1 VPEGERR
8 GRAVSL
14 RGRLLLLVIVAIV
27 PLAFMA
33 GTALLALLGEQRRQS
48 EQASIDLTRALGTA
62 VETELRLTVSALQSL
77 AALETTPGGAVPQ
90 PDTLHDLARQVLV
103 TRPEWLAVIL
113 ADPQG
118 RVVFNTSL
126 PPGATPNALIEPES
140 FRTAVQTRQ
149 PTIGPLARGPAG
161 RDGIPVRVPVI
172 ENGELHFILT
182 AVVKPEAI
190 LNVISRQRVP
200 PDWIV
205 SVFDARNQRVARSRD
220 HSLHLGEPPTPSL
233 VELQQ
238 RHVDEGAG
246 VTITLEGE
254 RVYTAFSRLRAIGWT
269 VAIGLPVETADEGAQ
284 RSTLVYGG
292 GILLSLGI
300 GMLGAWRVARGIARP
315 IGQLGEAADAIGRGE
330 APTHQAAGIAEIEAA
345 SQALVT
351 ASRRREEA
359 EAERE
364 KLLVAERQARAV
376 AERAQQRLEVVAGA
390 GERLSR
396 SLEEKTT
403 LESIAGVIVPA
414 VADWCR
420 IDLLDEHGKLQRKL
434 THHADPERRA
444 AVEQFVQTGRVAR
457 DAPGSFP
464 QVIASGV
471 PFCAN
476 FDSPEDSGIS
486 DPTFLAFARLT
497 GMRATCVV
505 PLVARGRTIGAMGA
519 IQAESGR
526 RFGPEDAVL
535 IHELAQRAALA
546 LDNVR
551 LFAEAEQALREAEVA
566 NRAKD
571 EFLAMLGH
579 ELRNPLAPIV
589 SSLELM
595 ARRAP
600 EALEA
605 QRRVIERQ
613 VAHLSAL
620 VDDLLDVSRIVSG
633 KVRLA
638 LERVDLRDVVGR
650 AFEAALP
657 AFAARTRAPELALPA
672 APVWV
677 HGDAVRL
684 TQVVGNLLA
693 NAAKFT
699 RSDDR
704 ITVELATEEGTARL
718 SVADEGIG
726 MTPELLEKVFERFV
740 QGEQALQRAT
750 GGLGLGLAI
759 ARSLV
764 ELHHGTITAES
775 AGPGRGSRFIVTLPL
790 ASAQADAPAELPAAT
805 RAPVRGGR
813 VLVVDDNTD
822 AAEAVAALLQ
832 LEGYAVRIAESA
844 EEALAAI
851 AVDVPDAALLDIG
864 LPRMDGYALARALRA
879 DPRSRGMR
887 LIALTGYGRSP
898 DRRNALEAG
907 FDEHLVKPVDVE
919 ALLARLDALVHGEAR
934 SPSA

>member
-1 VPEGERR
+1 VT
-8 GRAVSL
+8 L
-14 RGRLLLLVIVAIV
+14 RERLLLLVIVAIV

-33 GTALLALLGEQRRQS
+33 GSALLALIGEQRRQS

-77 AALETTPGGAVPQ
+77 AAIETTPGGAGPQ
-90 PDTLHDLARQVLV
+90 RETLHTLARQVLA
-103 TRPEWLAVIL
+103 TRPEWLAVVL
-113 ADPQG
+113 ADPEG
-118 RVVFNTSL
+118 RVVFSTSQRL
-126 PPGATPNALIEPES
+126 DAAPTTLIEPES
-140 FRTAVQTRQ
+140 FSAAVQTHR
-149 PTIGPLARGPAG
+149 PVIGGLARGPAG
-161 RDGIPVRVPVI
+161 RYGIPVRVPVM
-172 ENGELHFILT
+172 EGGELHYILT

-200 PDWIV
+200 SDWIV
-205 SVFDARNQRVARSRD
+205 SVFDAHNQRVARSRD

-233 VELQQ
+233 AELQR
-238 RHVDEGAG
+238 RHADEGAG
-246 VTITLEGE
+246 ESLTLEGE
-254 RVYTAFSRLRAIGWT
+254 RVYTAFSRLREIGWT
-269 VAIGLPVETADEGAQ
+269 VAIGLPVDTADDAARQ
-284 RSTLVYGG
+284 SAFVYGG
-292 GILLSLGI
+292 GLVLSLG
-300 GMLGAWRVARGIARP
+300 LGALAAWRVARGIARP
-315 IGQLGEAADAIGRGE
+315 IAQLGEAADAIGRGE
-330 APTHQAAGIAEIEAA
+330 VPAHQAAGLAEIEAA

-351 ASRRREEA
+351 ASQRREEA

-364 KLLVAERQARAV
+364 KLLIAERQARAS
-376 AERAQQRLEVVAGA
+376 AERAQQRLEILAGA
-390 GERLSR
+390 SERLSR
-396 SLEEKTT
+396 SLEEKGT
-403 LESIAGVIVPA
+403 LEAIAAVIVPA

-420 IDLLDEHGKLQRKL
+420 IDLLDEHGALQRKL
-434 THHADPERRA
+434 THHADPARRD
-444 AVEQFVQTGRVAR
+444 AVKTFVQAFKVAP
-457 DAPGSFP
+457 DEPGSFP
-464 QVIASGV
+464 QVISSGV

-476 FDSPEDSGIS
+476 FDSPEDSGIA
-486 DPTFLAFARLT
+486 DPQFLAFARLT

-535 IHELAQRAALA
+535 IGELAQRAALA

-551 LFAEAEQALREAEVA
+551 LFAEAQQALREAEVA

-579 ELRNPLAPIV
+579 ELRNPLAPIAA
-589 SSLELM
+589 SLELM

-600 EALEA
+600 EALEP

-613 VAHLSAL
+613 VAHLSTL

-638 LERVDLRDVVGR
+638 LERLDLRAVVER
-650 AFEAALP
+650 AFESAQP
-657 AFAARTRAPELALPA
+657 AFAARARAPELALPKG
-672 APVWV
+672 PVWV
-677 HGDAVRL
+677 RGDGVRL
-684 TQVVGNLLA
+684 TQVVGNLLT

-699 RSDDR
+699 RGDDR
-704 ITVELATEEGTARL
+704 IAVELTAADGVARL
-718 SVADEGIG
+718 AVADEGIG

-764 ELHHGTITAES
+764 DLHHGSISAES
-775 AGPGRGSRFIVTLPL
+775 AGPGQGSRFVVTLPL
-790 ASAQADAPAELPAAT
+790 ASADADAPTADRAVPAP
-805 RAPVRGGR
+805 RVRGGR
-813 VLVVDDNTD
+813 VLVVDDNVD
-822 AAEAVAALLQ
+822 AADAVAEILRF
-832 LEGYAVRIAESA
+832 EGYEVQVAASA

-851 AVDVPDAALLDIG
+851 ESDPPQVALLDIG

-879 DPRSRGMR
+879 APHSRALG
-887 LIALTGYGRSP
+887 LIALTGYGRAP

-907 FDEHLVKPVDVE
+907 FDEHLVKPVEVE
-919 ALLARLDALVHGEAR
+919 VLLARLDALIRREPEGRPA
-934 SPSA
+934 